1 MTKDCHNRKEKYKI
15 DCYILHTI
23 LLAIIL
29 LLTIAI
35 IYHYAKHRPKLKKKN
50 IVVLQY
56 KMKNNEFQKVCI
68 KNRTCYNFYDTIQL
82 QDFNPD
88 NILIDKKSH
97 ENILIYDI

>member
-35 IYHYAKHRPKLKKKN
+35 IYHYAKHRPKLKKKT
-50 IVVLQY
+50 LS
-56 KMKNNEFQKVCI
+56 
-68 KNRTCYNFYDTIQL
+68 CYNI
-82 QDFNPD
+82 
-88 NILIDKKSH
+88 K
-97 ENILIYDI
+97 